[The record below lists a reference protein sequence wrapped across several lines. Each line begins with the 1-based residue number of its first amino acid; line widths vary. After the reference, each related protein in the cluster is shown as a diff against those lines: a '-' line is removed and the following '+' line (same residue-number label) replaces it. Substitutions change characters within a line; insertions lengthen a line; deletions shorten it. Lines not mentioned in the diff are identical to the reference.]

1 MADSG
6 GLPARLRT
14 PRAGGVAG
22 IIFAVLL
29 GAVIMIMRSGLVDI
43 REGSGA
49 WIDSSSGRVSVALAV
64 NLIPF
69 AGIAFL
75 WFIGAIRT
83 SLGDSED
90 RLFATVFLGSGLLFV
105 AMLFTTAAVVGS
117 LLKLTADGQSLDEDT
132 QRLLGTLAAQL
143 LGAFGARMAAVFTLA
158 VTTLGWRT
166 RAIPRWLAVIGYVVP
181 MVLFLTPPIT
191 QWAQLLFPLWV
202 LLLSG
207 HVLYVSYRGG
217 KPGDT
222 PAGR

>member
-1 MADSG
+1 MPSSG

-29 GAVIMIMRSGLVDI
+29 GVVIIFMRSGLVDI
-43 REGSGA
+43 REGSGT
-49 WIDSSSGRVSVALAV
+49 WIDSSSGRASATIAV

-83 SLGDSED
+83 NLGDSED

-105 AMLFTTAAVVGS
+105 AMLFSTAAVVGS
-117 LLKLTADGQSLDEDT
+117 LLNLTSHGQSLDQDT
-132 QRLLGTLAAQL
+132 QRLLAALAAQL

-166 RAIPRWLAVIGYVVP
+166 RAIPPWLAVIGYAVP
-181 MVLFLTPPIT
+181 IVLFLTPPIT

-207 HVLYVSYRGG
+207 HVLYVSYRVRE
-217 KPGDT
+217 
-222 PAGR
+222 PAEIPEGR